1 MTIATPKWSIGAVT
15 IFVDEYSG
23 GQKPV
28 VGELHVLDAN
38 NSTKHYSGSMG
49 KTRRIAGTLYDTD
62 STKLGTL
69 EGYAEAETARTLTS
83 DIGSEGSYI
92 VMDVQVKRQQ
102 ALQYSYAVY
111 RVTVELA
118 EA

>member
-1 MTIATPKWSIGAVT
+1 MGLPTPYWSIGAVT

-28 VGELHVLDAN
+28 IGEQHVLDAT
-38 NSTKHYSGSMG
+38 NSTKHHSGSMG
-49 KTRRIAGTLYDTD
+49 KTRRIAGTLYDT
-62 STKLGTL
+62 SGAILSTL
-69 EGYAEAETARTLTS
+69 EGYTDSDTARTLTS
-83 DIGSEGSYI
+83 DIGGEGSYY
-92 VMDVQVKRQQ
+92 VMDVQAERKQ
-102 ALQYSYAVY
+102 ALNYAYAVY

>member
-1 MTIATPKWSIGAVT
+1 MTIPTPKWSIGAVT

-38 NSTKHYSGSMG
+38 NSTK
-49 KTRRIAGTLYDTD
+49 
-62 STKLGTL
+62 LGTL
-69 EGYAEAETARTLTS
+69 EGYAEAVTARTLTS

-92 VMDVQVKRQQ
+92 VMDVQHKRQQ
-102 ALQYSYAVY
+102 ALQYSYPVY